1 MPHDDPIAMTAKAR
15 TAAPIPALDEAA
27 AADPPRPGRLPEE
40 RPRPTEAELRR
51 STWWWFRAAAIAITV
66 FVVYQLVVVFAGALE
81 AVLSVVLYVIFGAI
95 LSFIAGPPVEALI
108 RFARLPRTLAI
119 LAVLAGGL
127 VLLGLLGYL
136 VVGPL
141 AEEARSL
148 ANQVPGLV
156 NRAQGELNR
165 VSSYLKDKNIPVS
178 SVNLGSNES
187 AITGRLTSVLLS
199 SLTGTVNAVI
209 DIVVTLVVAFWLLKD
224 GETLRAGF
232 LALLPGRLRLDAE
245 FGLDAV
251 AVVVGGYV
259 RAQLVLALII
269 GSMAGVGAALIGVPF
284 PLVVAIAAGVFEL
297 IPIVGPF
304 AGGAVALLLA
314 LTVGPGLAVA
324 TVILF
329 LGIHVV
335 EGYVLAPRI
344 QAKFV
349 QLHPLIA
356 LLALFAGIETGGF
369 LGALFAVPAAS
380 LVAVFIRAAIG
391 DWRATRPEVFA
402 VRSADLANERRRE
415 SLLGEFRLFERSP
428 VGRVRDLIRRRRPDA
443 PDDAPGAD

>member
-1 MPHDDPIAMTAKAR
+1 MTSRAR
-15 TAAPIPALDEAA
+15 TVSPPAALDEAEA
-27 AADPPRPGRLPEE
+27 ASAPRLAATADE
-40 RPRPTEAELRR
+40 RPRQTAAELRR

-66 FVVYQLVVVFAGALE
+66 FVIYQLLVVFAGAIA

-95 LSFIAGPPVEALI
+95 LSFIAGPPVDLLV
-108 RFARLPRTLAI
+108 RWLRLPRTLAI
-119 LAVLAGGL
+119 LLVLGGGL
-127 VLLGLLGYL
+127 VLLGFLGYL

-148 ANQVPGLV
+148 ANQVPQLV

-165 VSSYLKDKNIPVS
+165 ISTYLKDKNIPVS
-178 SVNLGSNES
+178 NVDLGSNES
-187 AITGRLTSVLLS
+187 AITSRLTSVLLS
-199 SLTGTVNAVI
+199 SLTGTLNAVI
-209 DIVVTLVVAFWLLKD
+209 DVVVTVVVTFWLLKD
-224 GETLRAGF
+224 GDKLRAGF

-251 AVVVGGYV
+251 TVVVGGYV
-259 RAQLVLALII
+259 RAQLVLAMII
-269 GSMAGVGAALIGVPF
+269 GTMAGIGSAIIGVPF

-314 LTVGPGLAVA
+314 LTVSPGLALA

-380 LVAVFIRAAIG
+380 LVAVFIRAAVG
-391 DWRATRPEVFA
+391 DWRATRPDMFA
-402 VRSADLANERRRE
+402 VQRADIDNEVRRE
-415 SLLGEFRLFERSP
+415 SLLGEFRLFQRSP
-428 VGRVRDLIRRRRPDA
+428 MVRIRGLLRRRPA
-443 PDDAPGAD
+443 PSGTERTPPPD

>member
-1 MPHDDPIAMTAKAR
+1 MTARPSTVPPEPAVDDPG
-15 TAAPIPALDEAA
+15 AAPRPR
-27 AADPPRPGRLPEE
+27 AADGLAEPPP
-40 RPRPTEAELRR
+40 PTEAELRR
-51 STWWWFRAAAIAITV
+51 SAWWWFRAAAIAVTV
-66 FVVYQLVVVFAGALE
+66 FIVYQFVVIFAGAVE

-95 LSFIAGPPVEALI
+95 LSFIAGPPVDLLVRWA
-108 RFARLPRTLAI
+108 RFPRILAI
-119 LAVLAGGL
+119 LVVLGGGL
-127 VLLGLLGYL
+127 VLLGFLGYL

-148 ANQVPGLV
+148 ANQVPGLI

-165 VSSYLKDKNIPVS
+165 LSSYLKDKNIPVTN
-178 SVNLGSNES
+178 VDLGSNES
-187 AITGRLTSVLLS
+187 AITSRLTSVLLS

-209 DIVVTLVVAFWLLKD
+209 DIIVTLVVAFWLLKD
-224 GETLRAGF
+224 GGKLRAGF
-232 LALLPGRLRLDAE
+232 LALLPGRLRLNAE
-245 FGLDAV
+245 FALDAV
-251 AVVVGGYV
+251 GVVVGGYV
-259 RAQLVLALII
+259 RAQLVLAVII
-269 GSMAGVGAALIGVPF
+269 GTMAGVGSAIIGVPF

-314 LTVGPGLAVA
+314 LTVSTGLAVA

-349 QLHPLIA
+349 QLHPLLA

-380 LVAVFIRAAIG
+380 LVAVFIRAAVG
-391 DWRATRPEVFA
+391 DFRATRPDLFA
-402 VRSADLANERRRE
+402 VRRVDVENEVRRE
-415 SLLGEFRLFERSP
+415 DLLGEFRLFRRSP
-428 VGRVRDLIRRRRPDA
+428 RALLRAAFRRRSA
-443 PDDAPGAD
+443 PDPAQAPPRD